1 MGQETFERDGIT
13 VFGGRMDAT
22 NALVL
27 VFFEFGRGPTGTCF
41 CRLVIRNVN
50 DCPFKI
56 KKTRHAAADEREWRA

>member
-27 VFFEFGRGPTGTCF
+27 VFFRVWQEAH
-41 CRLVIRNVN
+41 RNL
-50 DCPFKI
+50 FL
-56 KKTRHAAADEREWRA
+56 